1 MQEQYICFPD
11 RSVIVL
17 VVCRS
22 IVARDEA
29 RQFTLLLLEPPLGLP
44 TFDETHAGLS

>member
-1 MQEQYICFPD
+1 MFPGPVCY
-11 RSVIVL
+11 SL

>member
-1 MQEQYICFPD
+1 MFPGLFCY
-11 RSVIVL
+11 SL